1 MAETENK
8 FNLNRFW
15 TTRNKEGDSIG
26 LSAYGRRVTLDLFK
40 KDVSGNGPAVK
51 FPLSYPVL
59 KQIRDLT
66 TLVMKATEPVKHSYT
81 ATKFNPQTKQVEK
94 GDSVIISKNEKN
106 LFFIEIQSDKIGSSV
121 YQFTSP
127 SAVIDGTPISAEQRS
142 RLGIETFFHA
152 LTVTSDQAELLSTFN
167 WSPKFGGANGSGGS
181 RQSGSADP
189 YAGPNNPA
197 ADEVW

>member
-15 TTRNKEGDSIG
+15 VTRNKEGDSIS

-40 KDVSGNGPAVK
+40 KDGSSGPAVK
-51 FPLSYPVL
+51 FQLSYPVL
-59 KQIRDLT
+59 KQLKDLT
-66 TLVMKATEPVKHSYT
+66 ALVMKSSEPVKHSYT

-121 YQFTSP
+121 YQLTSP

-142 RLGIETFFHA
+142 KLGIEAFLHA
-152 LTVTSDQAELLSTFN
+152 LQVTAGQAEILSTFN
-167 WSPKFGGANGSGGS
+167 WTPKFNGANGGAS

-189 YAGPNNPA
+189 YTGANNPA

>member
-40 KDVSGNGPAVK
+40 KDSSGNGPAVK
-51 FPLSYPVL
+51 FQLSYPVL
-59 KQIRDLT
+59 KQLKDLT
-66 TLVMKATEPVKHSYT
+66 ALVMKSSEPVKHSYT

-121 YQFTSP
+121 YQLTSP
-127 SAVIDGTPISAEQRS
+127 SAVIDGTPLSAEQRS
-142 RLGIETFFHA
+142 KLGIETFLHA
-152 LTVTSDQAELLSTFN
+152 LQVTANQAEILSTFN
-167 WSPKFGGANGSGGS
+167 WTPKFGGNNGGAS

-189 YAGPNNPA
+189 YAGSNNPA